1 MEENQTAV
9 VLPTVENEK
18 TVSVS
23 NSTEVMKTCSK
34 CGKTLP
40 ISEFGVDNQRPDGH
54 RGICNTCLN
63 ERRREL
69 KKQKRQKALS
79 NTTDT
84 SAQPQTKRCYRCGR
98 VLPVTQF
105 YKNKSKKDG
114 YGDICKECDCAYHK
128 EMRMKERMEFSK
140 MKQEDEAISN
150 MAADTGIGVVDKEAE
165 RKAMPFGFPQKMNR
179 MMRIANGPETKV
191 CKRCGKEKSTL
202 EFSCDKGS
210 LDGFSSK
217 CKQCESELRK
227 EYRAKKSEEERIERL
242 NEELVM
248 SEQRKTIEE
257 QQHTIE
263 ELRAHICAL
272 ESTIESNRSET
283 QGISHYP
290 IGAELYCLKENEIS
304 QLKVDDVDVTVS
316 AKTHAATVSYHFEG
330 GRTECVPGD
339 SKLYGSMRE
348 VTIALAEMSGYRFA
362 Q

>member
-23 NSTEVMKTCSK
+23 NSTEVMKTCGK

-54 RGICNTCLN
+54 RSICKTCLN
-63 ERRREL
+63 ERMREL
-69 KKQKRQKALS
+69 KKQKGQKALS
-79 NTTDT
+79 DTTDT

-217 CKQCESELRK
+217 CKQCTSEIRK
-227 EYRAKKSEEERIERL
+227 EYRHKKSEEQRVKKLNDETTMSRQKQTIIE
-242 NEELVM
+242 
-248 SEQRKTIEE
+248 QYKTIED
-257 QQHTIE
+257 
-263 ELRAHICAL
+263 LRAQVYTL
-272 ESTIESNRSET
+272 QSEAKNKT
-283 QGISHYP
+283 REIDHFP
-290 IGAELYCLKENEIS
+290 VGAEVFCFRGNEIS
-304 QLKVDDVDVTVS
+304 KLEVDDVDITVS
-316 AKTHAATVSYHFEG
+316 MKKHSSSITYYFKG
-330 GRTECVPGD
+330 GRIERVPGEA
-339 SKLYGSMRE
+339 KLYATMNE
-348 VTIALAEMSGYRFA
+348 VTMELARISGYQFK
-362 Q
+362 